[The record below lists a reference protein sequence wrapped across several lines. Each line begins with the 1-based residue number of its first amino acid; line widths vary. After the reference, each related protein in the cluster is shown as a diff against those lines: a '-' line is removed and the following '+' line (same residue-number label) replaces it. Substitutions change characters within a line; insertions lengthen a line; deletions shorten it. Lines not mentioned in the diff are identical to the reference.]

1 MGSRTE
7 RSRAG
12 QETLLLKQHRGQK
25 MATKAVRLAPG
36 LKEIRLHLCQ
46 KSAAST
52 GAREFVEKF
61 YVPLKTANP
70 GHPILIR
77 ECSGIQPRV
86 WARFSYG
93 REESVDLS
101 NRKSEDVLDIIS
113 KLQ

>member
-46 KSAAST
+46 KSAASS
-52 GAREFVEKF
+52 GAREFVEKH

-70 GHPILIR
+70 QFPILIR

-86 WARFSYG
+86 WARFGYG
-93 REESVDLS
+93 REESADLS
-101 NRKSEDVLDIIS
+101 NKNSQEVLNIIS
-113 KLQ
+113 KFQ

>member
-1 MGSRTE
+1 MGIADDILSFSEVFFRNPTI
-7 RSRAG
+7 
-12 QETLLLKQHRGQK
+12 